1 MTESQE
7 RPIHSA
13 GAAPVPDLSIIIPAY
28 DDAGSIEGVVR
39 EAAYVADK
47 AARRHEI
54 LVINDGSS
62 DSTGEILDKLSH
74 EFESLRVIHHP
85 VNRGF
90 GSTMRELYQR
100 TAGKLIFSIPGDGQI
115 RASQLERML
124 PAAEFADLVVGWR
137 EIRNDPGRRKRQSY
151 VYNFLI
157 RLLYRVKIG
166 DVNSSKLIHRR
177 VFESIPPLETESP
190 FIDAELCIKTL
201 RHGMTIRGVV
211 IEHMQR
217 QHGSGSGGKVHI
229 ILATIRDLLLMWPR
243 LRPRGERLKIR
254 ASSGKHTREER
265 SAEEARPGA
274 RRRDGAP

>member
-1 MTESQE
+1 MTESHD
-7 RPIHSA
+7 RPVNSE
-13 GAAPVPDLSIIIPAY
+13 GALAAPDLSIIIPAY
-28 DDAGSIEGVVR
+28 NDAGSIESVVR
-39 EAAYVADK
+39 EAAYVAGR
-47 AARRHEI
+47 AARRYEI
-54 LVINDGSS
+54 LVIDDGSV
-62 DSTGEILDKLSH
+62 DSTGEILHKLSH
-74 EFESLRVIHHP
+74 EFESLRVIRHA

-124 PAAEFADLVVGWR
+124 PAAELADLVVGWR
-137 EIRNDPGRRKRQSY
+137 EIRNDPGRRKSQSY
-151 VYNFLI
+151 VYNILI

-217 QHGSGSGGKVHI
+217 QHGSGSGGKLAI
-229 ILATIRDLLLMWPR
+229 ILATIRDLFLMWPK
-243 LRPRGERLKIR
+243 LRR
-254 ASSGKHTREER
+254 
-265 SAEEARPGA
+265 GA
-274 RRRDGAP
+274 RRRDGAQ